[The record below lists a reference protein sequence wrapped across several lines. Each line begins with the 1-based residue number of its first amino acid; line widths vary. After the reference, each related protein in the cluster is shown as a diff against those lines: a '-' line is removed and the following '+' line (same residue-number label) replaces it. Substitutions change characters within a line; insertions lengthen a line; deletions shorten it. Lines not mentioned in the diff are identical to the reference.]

1 MKNNLNHNI
10 ATAHEGKEAYKSH
23 FCDKSFF
30 MKNYLN
36 PNIATS
42 HEGKKPFKC
51 HFCDKSFFSE

>member
-1 MKNNLNHNI
+1 MTKAFFMKNNLNHNI

-23 FCDKSFF
+23 FCDKSFL

-42 HEGKKPFKC
+42 H
-51 HFCDKSFFSE
+51 